1 MGLNLKSAIT
11 KVGFVTLAL
20 WLVAGPVQATDHSTG
35 GYIGLD
41 YTYGTMGDV
50 DAKFRKSSDVS
61 YELDAASKAGSVSFG
76 WDFGSVRAEV
86 KATYAEGDVDSVDA
100 TATKSGSAYNYGLV
114 TIGAL
119 YDFDDIQLHKSISLS
134 PFIGLGVGADG
145 GYMTAQKVGEI
156 NCGGGGAGP
165 GECSGGD
172 DRSGFGFAARGSLGA
187 ALNLHKHLALT
198 TGYEYVQ
205 GSQSQNHLVNAG
217 IRLKF

>member
-1 MGLNLKSAIT
+1 M
-11 KVGFVTLAL
+11 
-20 WLVAGPVQATDHSTG
+20 AGAVQAADHSTG

-41 YTYGTMGDV
+41 YTMGPMGDV
-50 DAKFRKSSDVS
+50 DAKYRTSSDVS
-61 YELDAASKAGSVSFG
+61 YGLDDASKAGSVSFG

-86 KATYAEGDVDSVDA
+86 KATYAEGDVDSVDGA
-100 TATKSGSAYNYGLV
+100 TTKSGSAYNYGLV

-119 YDFDDIQLHKSISLS
+119 YDFDDIELHKSISLS

-145 GYMTAQKVGEI
+145 GYMTAQKTGEI
-156 NCGGGGAGP
+156 NCGSGGAGP

-172 DRSGFGFAARGSLGA
+172 DRSGFGWAGRGSIGA

-198 TGYEYVQ
+198 TSYEYVQ

-217 IRLKF
+217 FRVKF

>member
-1 MGLNLKSAIT
+1 
-11 KVGFVTLAL
+11 
-20 WLVAGPVQATDHSTG
+20 
-35 GYIGLD
+35 
-41 YTYGTMGDV
+41 MGDV

-61 YELDAASKAGSVSFG
+61 YELDAASTAGSVSFG
-76 WDFGSVRAEV
+76 WDFVSVRAEV
-86 KATYAEGDVDSVDA
+86 KATYAEGDVDSVDSS
-100 TATKSGSAYNYGLV
+100 TTKSGSAYNYGLV

-119 YDFDDIQLHKSISLS
+119 YDFDDIQLHKAISLS
-134 PFIGLGVGADG
+134 PFKGLGVGADG
-145 GYMTAQKVGEI
+145 GYMTAQKVGDI
-156 NCGGGGAGP
+156 NCGGGGA

-198 TGYEYVQ
+198 TGYEYVH